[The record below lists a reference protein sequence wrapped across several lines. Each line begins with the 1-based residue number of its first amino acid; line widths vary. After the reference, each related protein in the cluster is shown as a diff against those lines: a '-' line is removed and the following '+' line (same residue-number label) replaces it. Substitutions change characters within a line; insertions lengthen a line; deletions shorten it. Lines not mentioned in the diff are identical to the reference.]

1 MKKSSDALRTISE
14 VATDLDIPKH
24 VLRFWESKFT
34 QIRPM
39 KRGGGRR
46 YYRPADIELLKA
58 IRHLLYGE
66 GFTIRGVQQIF
77 KREGIDYVKSFAN
90 VNGDEVTPLLT
101 PKTVEK
107 ENPAEKITNS
117 HIKVALKNDSFT
129 KKLDPK
135 QKVLLFILDEVE
147 ECRKILA

>member
-14 VATDLDIPKH
+14 VASLLDTPKH

-46 YYRPADIELLKA
+46 YYRPADVELLQG
-58 IRHLLYGE
+58 IRHLLYDE

-77 KREGIDYVKSFAN
+77 KREGVDYVKLYAN
-90 VNGDEVTPLLT
+90 ARTGEEAGSSENKAPEKAKPAKFKNVHPKHKILL
-101 PKTVEK
+101 
-107 ENPAEKITNS
+107 S
-117 HIKVALKNDSFT
+117 
-129 KKLDPK
+129 
-135 QKVLLFILDEVE
+135 ILDEVKA
-147 ECRKILA
+147 CQKILDNA

>member
-14 VATDLDIPKH
+14 VADLLDTPKH

-46 YYRPADIELLKA
+46 YYRPADIELLQG
-58 IRHLLYGE
+58 IRHLLYDE

-77 KREGIDYVKSFAN
+77 KREGVDYVKQFASLFSPDQNGEPAPEQPENLTEKKQSNTNINTFKQHKYEN
-90 VNGDEVTPLLT
+90 V
-101 PKTVEK
+101 
-107 ENPAEKITNS
+107 
-117 HIKVALKNDSFT
+117 H
-129 KKLDPK
+129 PK
-135 QKVLLFILDEVE
+135 QKVLLSILDEVKA
-147 ECRKILA
+147 CRKILDNA

>member
-14 VATDLDIPKH
+14 VASLLDTPKH

-46 YYRPADIELLKA
+46 YYRPADIELLQG
-58 IRHLLYGE
+58 IRHLLYDE

-77 KREGIDYVKSFAN
+77 KREGVDYVKQYASLSIRDESVEEETSESSSQRKFEN
-90 VNGDEVTPLLT
+90 VHPKHKILL
-101 PKTVEK
+101 
-107 ENPAEKITNS
+107 S
-117 HIKVALKNDSFT
+117 
-129 KKLDPK
+129 
-135 QKVLLFILDEVE
+135 ILDEVKA
-147 ECRKILA
+147 CRKILDDA